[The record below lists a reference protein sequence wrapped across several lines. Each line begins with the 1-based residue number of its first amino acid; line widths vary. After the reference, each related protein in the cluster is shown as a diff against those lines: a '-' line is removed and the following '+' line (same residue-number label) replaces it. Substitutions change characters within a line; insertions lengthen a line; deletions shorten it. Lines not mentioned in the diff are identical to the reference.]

1 MISGLPRNLTALQS
15 RRFASLS
22 SLLPWYSL
30 HGATTSNTDNKE
42 KKLVMFFAGASLLS
56 IKHSVRGYYRDCAA
70 ASNKTCIR
78 GVFTCF
84 QLSLYHDTRKT
95 QNIPGLAKN
104 LPCLAYYGLRSFVLI
119 WGDNL
124 SRPPFTLQRFLSLL
138 PGRWVSCRIITNN
151 R

>member
-1 MISGLPRNLTALQS
+1 MISGLPWNLTALQS

-56 IKHSVRGYYRDCAA
+56 IKHTVRGYYRDCAA
-70 ASNKTCIR
+70 ALNNNCVR
-78 GVFTCF
+78 GVFTCS
-84 QLSLYHDTRKT
+84 QLPLYRDTRKT

-104 LPCLAYYGLRSFVLI
+104 LPY
-119 WGDNL
+119 
-124 SRPPFTLQRFLSLL
+124 PPSPASETLYQDWEILPSGRDASGNAFFLY
-138 PGRWVSCRIITNN
+138 CRTVMVHSGQL
-151 R
+151 